1 MSNPLRNHAQQL
13 PLDRLAAGTR
23 PPGRPVARYQRPLP
37 ARGGDLAPAS
47 AAEAATAVAA
57 GAPEA
62 ATSRAASPATAAGAQ
77 AAIAMVPVAT
87 AGAPAAV
94 TEGGREG
101 GRGAAAVG
109 GQEE

>member
-1 MSNPLRNHAQQL
+1 
-13 PLDRLAAGTR
+13 
-23 PPGRPVARYQRPLP
+23 
-37 ARGGDLAPAS
+37 
-47 AAEAATAVAA
+47 
-57 GAPEA
+57 
-62 ATSRAASPATAAGAQ
+62 
-77 AAIAMVPVAT
+77 MVPVAT